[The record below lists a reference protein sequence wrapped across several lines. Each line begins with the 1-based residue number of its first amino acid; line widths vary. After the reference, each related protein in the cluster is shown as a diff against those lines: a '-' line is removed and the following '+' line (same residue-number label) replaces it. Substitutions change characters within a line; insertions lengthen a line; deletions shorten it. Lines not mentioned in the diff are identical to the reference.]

1 MTALVSSEWLAAHL
15 DDADLRLLD
24 ASWYMPAEQRN
35 AAAEFLKTHIPG
47 AQFFDVDEVADPDTA
62 LPHMAPSPER
72 FARLVGDLGIG
83 NHHHIV
89 FYDQKGLFSAGR
101 GWWLFRLFG
110 HQRVSVLDGG
120 LPKWLAE
127 GRPSERGPA
136 DATAAASYRPALRA
150 SLLRGLGDLLANL
163 QSQHELVLD
172 ARSRGRFDGSAPD
185 PRPNLPSGHIP
196 GSRSLPYSE
205 LLNPDGT
212 LLPLDALRAKF
223 AAAGVDGS
231 RPLVC
236 SCGSGLTA
244 TVLALGLE
252 VAGLG
257 SAAVYDGSWTEWA
270 AQPDTPKAS
279 GAA

>member
-1 MTALVSSEWLAAHL
+1 MTPIVSSEWLAAHL
-15 DDADLRLLD
+15 DDPDLRLLD
-24 ASWYMPAEQRN
+24 ASWYMPAEQRC
-35 AAAEFLKTHIPG
+35 AASEFLKAHIPG
-47 AQFFDVDEVADPDTA
+47 AQFFDVDEVADPDTP

-83 NHHHIV
+83 NHHHVV

-127 GRPSERGPA
+127 GRSSERGPVDAVTVA
-136 DATAAASYRPALRA
+136 DYRPALRA
-150 SLLRGLGDLLANL
+150 TLLRGLGDMLANL
-163 QSQHELVLD
+163 QSQQELVLD

-185 PRPNLPSGHIP
+185 PRPSLPSGHIP
-196 GSRSLPYSE
+196 GSRSLPYGE

-212 LLPLDALRAKF
+212 LLAVDALRAKF
-223 AAAGVDGS
+223 VAAGVDGS